1 MSTDRVG
8 SRDGSRLVALPPQ
21 AERVPWPTAEWPT
34 APAPPG
40 VDLSSLLEEAFDDEG
55 PMARSFAVVVV
66 HRGQLVAERYGG
78 VLEHFDRPPDPVGP
92 DSRLLSWSM
101 AKSMLHAA
109 IGLLVADGLVSL
121 GEPAPV
127 DGWAAP
133 RDPRRA
139 ITLEHLLEMRDGLE
153 FREDYVDAGASDVI
167 EMLFG
172 SGKDDVAAFAAARPP
187 RVPPGERFS
196 YSSGTSNIVAGIL
209 KERVGRGPLLEEWLR
224 ERLFDPIG
232 ATAVELGF
240 DASGT
245 WVASSFVHAT
255 ARDYARFGELYLRG
269 GWWEG
274 RRILPEGWVD
284 HGRTPR
290 SLDEDGSAYGAH
302 WWVLDDPWGSFRAA
316 GYEGQSIVV
325 SPGLDLVLVRLGKTP
340 EERSD
345 ALAAWTARVLSA
357 FAGPNGP

>member
-1 MSTDRVG
+1 M
-8 SRDGSRLVALPPQ
+8 SRDLLESGDGSQPVPLPPHGDG
-21 AERVPWPTAEWPT
+21 VPWPTAEWPRA
-34 APAPPG
+34 APAAE
-40 VDLSSLLEEAFDDEG
+40 LSPELEEAFDENG
-55 PMARSFAVVVV
+55 PLARTFAVLVV
-66 HRGQLVAERYGG
+66 HRGQLVVERYGG

-101 AKSMLHAA
+101 AKSMLHSAV
-109 IGLLVADGLVSL
+109 GLLVAEGAVSL
-121 GEPAPV
+121 DEPAPV
-127 DGWAAP
+127 ASWAAP
-133 RDPRRA
+133 GDTRRA
-139 ITLEHLLEMRDGLE
+139 ITLRDLLEMRDGLE
-153 FREDYVDAGASDVI
+153 FREDYVNAGASDVI

-172 SGKDDVAAFAAARPP
+172 SGKDDVAAYAAARPQ
-187 RVPPGERFS
+187 RFPPGERFS
-196 YSSGTSNIVAGIL
+196 YSSGTSNIVAGIV
-209 KERVGRGPLLEEWLR
+209 KEQVGPGPVLEEWLR
-224 ERLFDPIG
+224 DRLLEPIG
-232 ATAVELGF
+232 ATSVELGF

-269 GWWEG
+269 GWWED

-290 SLDEDGSAYGAH
+290 SLDEDGSLYGAH
-302 WWVLDDPWGSFRAA
+302 WWVLDDPWGSFCAA

-345 ALAAWTARVLSA
+345 ALTTWTARVLSA
-357 FAGPNGP
+357 FAGPGGP